1 MFLPNIIKLIW
12 QRNKMIP
19 VLFFQL
25 VSLILF
31 FFGFLG
37 TFVIKRNLIMV
48 LVCIELLLLS
58 VQLNFIVSS
67 YNFDDFVGQIFV
79 LFILMVAAAEV
90 AIGLA
95 FLIVYYRLRGT
106 IESKHI
112 YLTKG

>member
-1 MFLPNIIKLIW
+1 
-12 QRNKMIP
+12 MIP

-90 AIGLA
+90 DRKS
-95 FLIVYYRLRGT
+95 VV
-106 IESKHI
+106 
-112 YLTKG
+112 

>member
-1 MFLPNIIKLIW
+1 
-12 QRNKMIP
+12 MIP

-37 TFVIKRNLIMV
+37 TFVVKRNLIMV

-58 VQLNFIVSS
+58 VQLNFIISS
-67 YNFDDFVGQIFV
+67 YNFDDLIGQIFV

-112 YLTKG
+112 YLSKG